1 MPSTTYVT
9 LPANAGFFLCVV
21 HSTSMFE
28 YTEEHTP
35 WFIRERGRTDDGS
48 YWVELSRFVS
58 DDGDIYPEDII
69 VFLPR

>member
-1 MPSTTYVT
+1 
-9 LPANAGFFLCVV
+9 
-21 HSTSMFE
+21 MFE

-35 WFIRERGRTDDGS
+35 WFIQERGSTDDGT
-48 YWVELSRFVS
+48 YWVELSRFVE